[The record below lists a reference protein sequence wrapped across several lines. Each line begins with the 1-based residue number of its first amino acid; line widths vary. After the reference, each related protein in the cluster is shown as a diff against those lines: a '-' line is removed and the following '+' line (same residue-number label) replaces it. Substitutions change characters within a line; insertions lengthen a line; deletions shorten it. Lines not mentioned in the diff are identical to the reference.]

1 MSGDAVERAMT
12 ASDVVPTV
20 LVVDSNPMNVLRLT
34 ELLQGR
40 GFEVSVCEDG
50 DLAVDEY
57 IRLDPELVVLALDLP
72 SLDGHL
78 AALEMREHGGDERI
92 MFVAPRRMLALAKDA
107 GFSAGAV
114 AVLEK
119 PVTRSALD
127 AVWSAVEGPVPA
139 APGLED
145 LEELYPDRTPPP
157 LDLPLPDLPLPP
169 LPAVVVDGEL
179 PPLPAVPKAKPQVY
193 TEDELRAVFT
203 EIDTDNSGDIDFEEL
218 KAALNGM
225 SAIGSSMSDAEV
237 KKMLNLGDTD
247 GDARVSFEEFK
258 QIVNGEV
265 APPKKKRRWGR
276 RLLALVVLA
285 ALGGAGY
292 AYQAGMIV
300 I

>member
-1 MSGDAVERAMT
+1 MT
-12 ASDVVPTV
+12 APDVAPTV
-20 LVVDSNPMNVLRLT
+20 LLVDSNPMNVLRMT

-40 GFEVSVCEDG
+40 GFDVNVCEDG
-50 DLAVDEY
+50 DEAVDEY

-92 MFVAPRRMLALAKDA
+92 IFVAPRRMLSLAKDA

-127 AVWSAVEGPVPA
+127 AIWSAVEGPLPA

-169 LPAVVVDGEL
+169 LPSVTEDGEL
-179 PPLPAVPKAKPQVY
+179 LA
-193 TEDELRAVFT
+193 
-203 EIDTDNSGDIDFEEL
+203 I
-218 KAALNGM
+218 AALP
-225 SAIGSSMSDAEV
+225 EV
-237 KKMLNLGDTD
+237 
-247 GDARVSFEEFK
+247 EIEP
-258 QIVNGEV
+258 V
-265 APPKKKRRWGR
+265 AAAPKKRRRWGLR
-276 RLLALVVLA
+276 VFLLLVLA
-285 ALGGAGY
+285 GLGGAGY
-292 AYQAGMIV
+292 AYQTGLLV

>member
-1 MSGDAVERAMT
+1 MSGNAVDRAMT
-12 ASDVVPTV
+12 TSDVVPTV

-127 AVWSAVEGPVPA
+127 AVWAAVEGPVPA
-139 APGLED
+139 APGLDD

-169 LPAVVVDGEL
+169 LPAVVVDAEL
-179 PPLPAVPKAKPQVY
+179 PPLPAVPKSKPQVY
-193 TEDELRAVFT
+193 TEDELRSVFT

-218 KAALNGM
+218 KVALNGM
-225 SAIGSSMSDAEV
+225 SAVGSAMSDAEV

-247 GDARVSFEEFK
+247 GDSRVSFEEFK
-258 QIVNGEV
+258 KIVNGEV

-276 RLLALVVLA
+276 RLFALVVLA

-292 AYQAGMIV
+292 AYQTGMIV

>member
-1 MSGDAVERAMT
+1 MT
-12 ASDVVPTV
+12 ASDVAPTV
-20 LVVDSNPMNVLRLT
+20 LLVDSNPMNVLRLT

-127 AVWSAVEGPVPA
+127 EVWAAVEGPVPA

-169 LPAVVVDGEL
+169 LPAVAVDGEL
-179 PPLPAVPKAKPQVY
+179 PPLPAVAKAKPQVY

-218 KAALNGM
+218 KVALNGM
-225 SAIGSSMSDAEV
+225 SAVGSGLTDAEV

-258 QIVNGEV
+258 KIVNGEV
-265 APPKKKRRWGR
+265 APPKKNRRWGR
-276 RLLALVVLA
+276 RLFALLVLA

-292 AYQAGMIV
+292 AYQTGMIV

>member
-1 MSGDAVERAMT
+1 MSVDAVERAMT

-107 GFSAGAV
+107 GYSAGAV

-127 AVWSAVEGPVPA
+127 AVWSTVEGPIPA
-139 APGLED
+139 APGLDD
-145 LEELYPDRTPPP
+145 LEELYPNRTPPP

-179 PPLPAVPKAKPQVY
+179 PPLPAVANAKPQVY

-203 EIDTDNSGDIDFEEL
+203 EIDTDNSGDIDLEEL
-218 KAALNGM
+218 KVALNGM
-225 SAIGSSMSDAEV
+225 SAVGSKMTDAEV
-237 KKMLNLGDTD
+237 RKMLNLGDTD
-247 GDARVSFEEFK
+247 GDSRVSFEEFK
-258 QIVNGEV
+258 TIVNGEV
-265 APPKKKRRWGR
+265 TPPKKKRRWGR
-276 RLLALVVLA
+276 RLFALVVLA

-292 AYQAGMIV
+292 AYQTGMIV

>member
-1 MSGDAVERAMT
+1 MSGDAVDRAMT
-12 ASDVVPTV
+12 TSDVVPTV

-139 APGLED
+139 APGLDD

-169 LPAVVVDGEL
+169 LPAVVVDAEL
-179 PPLPAVPKAKPQVY
+179 PPLPAVANAKPQVY
-193 TEDELRAVFT
+193 TEDELRSVFT

-218 KAALNGM
+218 KVALNGM
-225 SAIGSSMSDAEV
+225 SAVGSKMSDAEV

-258 QIVNGEV
+258 KIVNGEV
-265 APPKKKRRWGR
+265 TPPKKKRRWGR
-276 RLLALVVLA
+276 RLFALVVLA
-285 ALGGAGY
+285 LIGGAGY
-292 AYQAGMIV
+292 AYQTGMIV

>member
-1 MSGDAVERAMT
+1 MT
-12 ASDVVPTV
+12 APDVVPTV

-92 MFVAPRRMLALAKDA
+92 MFVAPRRMLTLAKDA

-127 AVWSAVEGPVPA
+127 AVWAAVEGPIPA
-139 APGLED
+139 APGLD
-145 LEELYPDRTPPP
+145 DIEELYPDRGPPP
-157 LDLPLPDLPLPP
+157 LDLSLPDLPLPP

-193 TEDELRAVFT
+193 TEDELRVVFT
-203 EIDTDNSGDIDFEEL
+203 EIDTDNSGDIDFAEL
-218 KAALNGM
+218 KVALNDM
-225 SAIGSSMSDAEV
+225 SAVGSKMTDAEV

-247 GDARVSFEEFK
+247 GDSRVSFEEFK
-258 QIVNGEV
+258 KIVNGEV
-265 APPKKKRRWGR
+265 APPKKSV
-276 RLLALVVLA
+276 A
-285 ALGGAGY
+285 GADVCLHSWCSQPG
-292 AYQAGMIV
+292 
-300 I
+300 

>member
-1 MSGDAVERAMT
+1 MT
-12 ASDVVPTV
+12 APDVAPTV
-20 LVVDSNPMNVLRLT
+20 LLVDSNPMNVLRLT

-127 AVWSAVEGPVPA
+127 EVWAAVEGPVPA
-139 APGLED
+139 APGLDD

-157 LDLPLPDLPLPP
+157 LDLPLPNLPLPP

-179 PPLPAVPKAKPQVY
+179 PPLPAVAEAKPQVY
-193 TEDELRAVFT
+193 TEDELRVVFT

-218 KAALNGM
+218 KVALNGM
-225 SAIGSSMSDAEV
+225 SAVGSKLTDAEV

-247 GDARVSFEEFK
+247 GDARVSFDEFK
-258 QIVNGEV
+258 IIVNGEV
-265 APPKKKRRWGR
+265 TPPKKRRRWGL
-276 RLLALVVLA
+276 RLFGLLVLA

-292 AYQAGMIV
+292 AYQTGIIV

>member
-1 MSGDAVERAMT
+1 MT
-12 ASDVVPTV
+12 APDVAPTV
-20 LVVDSNPMNVLRLT
+20 LLVDSNPMNVLRLT

-127 AVWSAVEGPVPA
+127 EVWAAVEGPVPV

-157 LDLPLPDLPLPP
+157 LDLPLPNLPLPP
-169 LPAVVVDGEL
+169 LPAVTVDGEL
-179 PPLPAVPKAKPQVY
+179 PPLPAVAKAKPQVY
-193 TEDELRAVFT
+193 TEDELRVVFT

-218 KAALNGM
+218 KVALNGM
-225 SAIGSSMSDAEV
+225 SAVGSKLTDAEV

-247 GDARVSFEEFK
+247 GDSRVSFEEFK
-258 QIVNGEV
+258 KIVNGEV
-265 APPKKKRRWGR
+265 APPKKRRRWGR
-276 RLLALVVLA
+276 RLFVFLVLA

-292 AYQAGMIV
+292 AYQTGMIV

>member
-1 MSGDAVERAMT
+1 MT
-12 ASDVVPTV
+12 ASDVAPTV
-20 LVVDSNPMNVLRLT
+20 LLVDSNPMNVLRMT

-40 GFEVSVCEDG
+40 GFDVNVCEDG
-50 DLAVDEY
+50 DEAVDEY

-92 MFVAPRRMLALAKDA
+92 IFVAPRRMLSLAKDA

-127 AVWSAVEGPVPA
+127 AIWSAVEGPVPA

-157 LDLPLPDLPLPP
+157 LDLPLPDLPLPD
-169 LPAVVVDGEL
+169 LPL
-179 PPLPAVPKAKPQVY
+179 PPLPAVAEDVELIPPAKGGKAKGSEP
-193 TEDELRAVFT
+193 EFADDELRVVFS
-203 EIDTDNSGDIDFEEL
+203 EIDRDKSGYIELEEL
-218 KAALNGM
+218 RFALNKM
-225 SAIGSSMSDAEV
+225 SLDSGEV
-237 KKMLNLGDTD
+237 TDEKVRKMLHLGDTD
-247 GDARVSFEEFK
+247 GDSKVSFDEFR
-258 QIVNGEV
+258 QIING
-265 APPKKKRRWGR
+265 AASPPKKRRRWGLR
-276 RLLALVVLA
+276 FFLILVLA
-285 ALGGAGY
+285 AVGGAGY
-292 AYQAGMIV
+292 AYQTGLLV

>member
-1 MSGDAVERAMT
+1 MSVDAVERAMT

-107 GFSAGAV
+107 GYSAGAV

-127 AVWSAVEGPVPA
+127 AVWSAVEGPIPA
-139 APGLED
+139 APGLDD

-179 PPLPAVPKAKPQVY
+179 PPLPAVANAKPQVY

-203 EIDTDNSGDIDFEEL
+203 EIDTDNSGDIDLEEL
-218 KAALNGM
+218 KVALNGM
-225 SAIGSSMSDAEV
+225 SAVGSKMTDAEV
-237 KKMLNLGDTD
+237 RKMLNLGDTD
-247 GDARVSFEEFK
+247 GDSRVSFEEFK
-258 QIVNGEV
+258 TIVNGEV
-265 APPKKKRRWGR
+265 TPPKKKRRWGR
-276 RLLALVVLA
+276 RLFALVVLA

-292 AYQAGMIV
+292 AYQTGMIV

>member
-179 PPLPAVPKAKPQVY
+179 PPLPAVAKAKPQVY

-276 RLLALVVLA
+276 RLLALVVLV

>member
-12 ASDVVPTV
+12 APDVVPTV

-127 AVWSAVEGPVPA
+127 AVWAAVEGPVPA
-139 APGLED
+139 APGLDD

-169 LPAVVVDGEL
+169 LPAVVVDAEL
-179 PPLPAVPKAKPQVY
+179 PPLPAVANAKPQVY

-218 KAALNGM
+218 KVALNGM
-225 SAIGSSMSDAEV
+225 SSVGSAMSDAEV

-247 GDARVSFEEFK
+247 GDSQVSFEEFK
-258 QIVNGEV
+258 KIVNGEV
-265 APPKKKRRWGR
+265 TPPKKKRRWGR
-276 RLLALVVLA
+276 RLFALVVLA

-292 AYQAGMIV
+292 AYQSGMIV

>member
-127 AVWSAVEGPVPA
+127 AVWAAVEGPIPA
-139 APGLED
+139 APGLD
-145 LEELYPDRTPPP
+145 DIEELYPDRGPPP

-179 PPLPAVPKAKPQVY
+179 PPLPAVPPDRLHSAR
-193 TEDELRAVFT
+193 TLRQL
-203 EIDTDNSGDIDFEEL
+203 S
-218 KAALNGM
+218 
-225 SAIGSSMSDAEV
+225 
-237 KKMLNLGDTD
+237 
-247 GDARVSFEEFK
+247 
-258 QIVNGEV
+258 
-265 APPKKKRRWGR
+265 
-276 RLLALVVLA
+276 
-285 ALGGAGY
+285 
-292 AYQAGMIV
+292 
-300 I
+300 

>member
-12 ASDVVPTV
+12 APDVVPTV

-127 AVWSAVEGPVPA
+127 AVWAAVEGPVPA
-139 APGLED
+139 APGLDD

-179 PPLPAVPKAKPQVY
+179 PPLPAVSKAKPQVY

-218 KAALNGM
+218 KVALNGM
-225 SAIGSSMSDAEV
+225 SAVGSAMSDVEV

-247 GDARVSFEEFK
+247 GNSRVSFEEFK
-258 QIVNGEV
+258 KIVNGEV
-265 APPKKKRRWGR
+265 TPPKKKRRWGR
-276 RLLALVVLA
+276 RLFAIVVLS

-292 AYQAGMIV
+292 AYQTGMIV

>member
-1 MSGDAVERAMT
+1 MT

-179 PPLPAVPKAKPQVY
+179 PPLPAVAKAKPQVY

-276 RLLALVVLA
+276 RLLALVVLV

>member
-1 MSGDAVERAMT
+1 MT

-92 MFVAPRRMLALAKDA
+92 VFVAPRRMLALAKDA

-114 AVLEK
+114 TVLEK

-127 AVWSAVEGPVPA
+127 AVWPAVEGPVPA

-169 LPAVVVDGEL
+169 LPTVVVDGEL
-179 PPLPAVPKAKPQVY
+179 PPLPAVPKAKPKVY

-225 SAIGSSMSDAEV
+225 SAIGSSMSDDEV
-237 KKMLNLGDTD
+237 KKMLNLGDID
-247 GDARVSFEEFK
+247 GDARVSFDEFK
-258 QIVNGEV
+258 KIVNGEV

-292 AYQAGMIV
+292 AYQTGIIV

>member
-1 MSGDAVERAMT
+1 MT

-92 MFVAPRRMLALAKDA
+92 MFVAPRRMLTLAKDA

-247 GDARVSFEEFK
+247 GDARVSFDEFK

-265 APPKKKRRWGR
+265 APPKQKRRWGR
-276 RLLALVVLA
+276 RLLALVVLV

-292 AYQAGMIV
+292 AYQTGMIV

>member
-127 AVWSAVEGPVPA
+127 AVWAAVEGPVPA
-139 APGLED
+139 APGLD
-145 LEELYPDRTPPP
+145 DIEELYPDRGPPP

-193 TEDELRAVFT
+193 TEDELRVVFT
-203 EIDTDNSGDIDFEEL
+203 EIDTDNSGDIDFAEL
-218 KAALNGM
+218 KVALNGM
-225 SAIGSSMSDAEV
+225 SAVGSKMSDAEV

-258 QIVNGEV
+258 NC
-265 APPKKKRRWGR
+265 
-276 RLLALVVLA
+276 LLYTSPSPRDTDKSRMPSSA
-285 ALGGAGY
+285 
-292 AYQAGMIV
+292 
-300 I
+300 

>member
-1 MSGDAVERAMT
+1 MSVDAVERAMT

-107 GFSAGAV
+107 GYSAGAV

-127 AVWSAVEGPVPA
+127 AVWSAVEGPIPA
-139 APGLED
+139 APGLDD
-145 LEELYPDRTPPP
+145 LEELYPNRTPPP

-179 PPLPAVPKAKPQVY
+179 PPLPAVANAKPQVY

-203 EIDTDNSGDIDFEEL
+203 EIDTDNSGDIDLEEL
-218 KAALNGM
+218 KVALNGM
-225 SAIGSSMSDAEV
+225 SAVGSKMTDAEV
-237 KKMLNLGDTD
+237 RKMLNLGDTD
-247 GDARVSFEEFK
+247 GDSRVSFEEFK
-258 QIVNGEV
+258 TIVNGEV
-265 APPKKKRRWGR
+265 TPPKKKRRWGR
-276 RLLALVVLA
+276 RLFALVVLA

-292 AYQAGMIV
+292 AYQTGMIV

>member
-1 MSGDAVERAMT
+1 MSGDAVDQAMT
-12 ASDVVPTV
+12 TPDVVPTV

-92 MFVAPRRMLALAKDA
+92 MFVAPRRMLTLAKDA

-127 AVWSAVEGPVPA
+127 AVWAAVEGPVPA

-169 LPAVVVDGEL
+169 LPAVVVDAEL
-179 PPLPAVPKAKPQVY
+179 PPLPAVANAKPQVY
-193 TEDELRAVFT
+193 TEDELRAVFM
-203 EIDTDNSGDIDFEEL
+203 EIDTDNSGDIDLEEL
-218 KAALNGM
+218 KVALNDM
-225 SAIGSSMSDAEV
+225 SAVGSKMTDAEV

-247 GDARVSFEEFK
+247 GDSRVSFEEFK
-258 QIVNGEV
+258 KIVNGEV

-276 RLLALVVLA
+276 RLFALVVLA

-292 AYQAGMIV
+292 AYQTGMIV

>member
-1 MSGDAVERAMT
+1 MT
-12 ASDVVPTV
+12 APDVAPTV
-20 LVVDSNPMNVLRLT
+20 LLVDSNPMNVLRLT

-127 AVWSAVEGPVPA
+127 EVWAAVEGPVPA
-139 APGLED
+139 APGLDD

-157 LDLPLPDLPLPP
+157 PRPSAPQPSAAP

-179 PPLPAVPKAKPQVY
+179 PPLPAVAEAKPQVY
-193 TEDELRAVFT
+193 TEDELRVVFT

-218 KAALNGM
+218 KVALNGM
-225 SAIGSSMSDAEV
+225 SAVGSELTDAEV

-247 GDARVSFEEFK
+247 GDARVSFDEFK
-258 QIVNGEV
+258 IIVNGEV
-265 APPKKKRRWGR
+265 TPPKKRRRWGAAC
-276 RLLALVVLA
+276 LLLLVLA

-292 AYQAGMIV
+292 AYQTGMIV

>member
-1 MSGDAVERAMT
+1 MSGNAVERVMT

-139 APGLED
+139 APGLDD

-169 LPAVVVDGEL
+169 LPAVVVDAEL
-179 PPLPAVPKAKPQVY
+179 PPLPAVANAKPQVY
-193 TEDELRAVFT
+193 TEDELRSVFT

-218 KAALNGM
+218 KVALNGM
-225 SAIGSSMSDAEV
+225 SAVGSKMSDAEV

-258 QIVNGEV
+258 KIVNGEV
-265 APPKKKRRWGR
+265 TPPKKKRRWGR
-276 RLLALVVLA
+276 RLFALVVLA
-285 ALGGAGY
+285 LIGGAGY
-292 AYQAGMIV
+292 AYQTGMIV

>member
-1 MSGDAVERAMT
+1 MT

-139 APGLED
+139 APGLDD

-169 LPAVVVDGEL
+169 LPAVVVDAEL
-179 PPLPAVPKAKPQVY
+179 PPLPAVANAKPQVY
-193 TEDELRAVFT
+193 TEDELRSVFT

-218 KAALNGM
+218 KVALNGM
-225 SAIGSSMSDAEV
+225 SAVGSKMSDAEV

-258 QIVNGEV
+258 KIVNG
-265 APPKKKRRWGR
+265 ARPHRWRRICLPNRHDRHLKGGCGPSSIR
-276 RLLALVVLA
+276 RP
-285 ALGGAGY
+285 G
-292 AYQAGMIV
+292 
-300 I
+300 

>member
-1 MSGDAVERAMT
+1 MT

-139 APGLED
+139 APGLDD

-169 LPAVVVDGEL
+169 LPAVVVDAEL
-179 PPLPAVPKAKPQVY
+179 PPLPAVANAKPQVY

-218 KAALNGM
+218 KVALNGM
-225 SAIGSSMSDAEV
+225 SAVGSAMSDAEV
-237 KKMLNLGDTD
+237 RKMLNLGDTD
-247 GDARVSFEEFK
+247 GDSRVSFEEFK
-258 QIVNGEV
+258 KIVNGEV

-276 RLLALVVLA
+276 RLLALVVIA
-285 ALGGAGY
+285 AFGGAGY

>member
-1 MSGDAVERAMT
+1 MT
-12 ASDVVPTV
+12 ASDVAPTV
-20 LVVDSNPMNVLRLT
+20 LLVDSNPMNVLRLT

-40 GFEVSVCEDG
+40 GFDVSVCEDG
-50 DLAVDEY
+50 DEAVDEY

-92 MFVAPRRMLALAKDA
+92 MFVAPRRMLSLAKDA

-127 AVWSAVEGPVPA
+127 AVWAAVEGPVPA

-157 LDLPLPDLPLPP
+157 LDLPLPDLPLPDLP
-169 LPAVVVDGEL
+169 LPA
-179 PPLPAVPKAKPQVY
+179 LPAAAEDAELIPPAKDGKAKRAEPAY
-193 TEDELRAVFT
+193 ADDELRVVFSS
-203 EIDTDNSGDIDFEEL
+203 IDTDKSGYIELEEL
-218 KAALNGM
+218 KFALNKM
-225 SAIGSSMSDAEV
+225 SLDSGGVTDEKV
-237 KKMLNLGDTD
+237 KKMLTFGDTD
-247 GDARVSFEEFK
+247 GDSRVSFDEFRE
-258 QIVNGEV
+258 IING
-265 APPKKKRRWGR
+265 AASPPEKRRRWGLR
-276 RLLALVVLA
+276 FFLILVLA
-285 ALGGAGY
+285 AVGGAGY
-292 AYQAGMIV
+292 AYQTGLLV

>member
-107 GFSAGAV
+107 GYSAGAV

-127 AVWSAVEGPVPA
+127 AVWSAVEGPIPA
-139 APGLED
+139 APGLDD

-179 PPLPAVPKAKPQVY
+179 PPLPAVANAKPQVY

-203 EIDTDNSGDIDFEEL
+203 EIDTDNSGDIDLEEL
-218 KAALNGM
+218 KVALNGM
-225 SAIGSSMSDAEV
+225 SAVGSKMTDAEV
-237 KKMLNLGDTD
+237 RKMLNLGDTD
-247 GDARVSFEEFK
+247 GDSRVSFEEFK
-258 QIVNGEV
+258 TIVNGEV
-265 APPKKKRRWGR
+265 TPPKKKRRWGR
-276 RLLALVVLA
+276 RLFALVVLA

-292 AYQAGMIV
+292 AYQTGMIV

>member
-1 MSGDAVERAMT
+1 MT

-40 GFEVSVCEDG
+40 GFEVSVCDDG

-127 AVWSAVEGPVPA
+127 AVWAAVEGPIPA
-139 APGLED
+139 APGLD
-145 LEELYPDRTPPP
+145 DIEELYPDRGPPP

-179 PPLPAVPKAKPQVY
+179 PPLPAAPKAKPQVY
-193 TEDELRAVFT
+193 TEDELRVVFT
-203 EIDTDNSGDIDFEEL
+203 EIDTDNSGDIDFAEL
-218 KAALNGM
+218 KVALNGM
-225 SAIGSSMSDAEV
+225 SAVGSKMSDAEV

-247 GDARVSFEEFK
+247 GDARVSFDEYNK
-258 QIVNGEV
+258 IVTGEV
-265 APPKKKRRWGR
+265 TPPTKNRRWGR
-276 RLLALVVLA
+276 RLFALVVLA
-285 ALGGAGY
+285 ALGG
-292 AYQAGMIV
+292 
-300 I
+300 

>member
-1 MSGDAVERAMT
+1 MT
-12 ASDVVPTV
+12 ASDVAPTV
-20 LVVDSNPMNVLRLT
+20 LLVDSNPMNVLRLT

-40 GFEVSVCEDG
+40 GFDVSVCEDG
-50 DLAVDEY
+50 DEAVDEY

-92 MFVAPRRMLALAKDA
+92 MFVAPRRMLSLAKDA

-127 AVWSAVEGPVPA
+127 AVWAAVEGPVPA

-157 LDLPLPDLPLPP
+157 LDLPLPDLPLPDLP
-169 LPAVVVDGEL
+169 LPALPAVVEDAEL
-179 PPLPAVPKAKPQVY
+179 IPPAKGGKAKRAEPAY
-193 TEDELRAVFT
+193 ADDELRVVFSS
-203 EIDTDNSGDIDFEEL
+203 IDTDNSGYIELEEL
-218 KAALNGM
+218 KFALNKM
-225 SAIGSSMSDAEV
+225 SLDSGGVTDEKV
-237 KKMLNLGDTD
+237 KNMLTFGDTD
-247 GDARVSFEEFK
+247 GDSRVSFDEFRE
-258 QIVNGEV
+258 IING
-265 APPKKKRRWGR
+265 AASPPKKRRRWGLR
-276 RLLALVVLA
+276 FFLILILA

-292 AYQAGMIV
+292 AYQTGLLV

>member
-1 MSGDAVERAMT
+1 MT

-139 APGLED
+139 APGLDD

-169 LPAVVVDGEL
+169 LPAVVVDAEL
-179 PPLPAVPKAKPQVY
+179 PPLPAVANAKPQVY
-193 TEDELRAVFT
+193 TEDELRSVFT

-218 KAALNGM
+218 KVALNGM
-225 SAIGSSMSDAEV
+225 SAVGSKMSDAEV

-258 QIVNGEV
+258 KIVNGEV
-265 APPKKKRRWGR
+265 TPPKKKRRWGR
-276 RLLALVVLA
+276 RLFALVVLA
-285 ALGGAGY
+285 LIGGAGY
-292 AYQAGMIV
+292 AYQTGMIV

>member
-12 ASDVVPTV
+12 TSDVVPTV

-127 AVWSAVEGPVPA
+127 AVWAAVEGPVPA
-139 APGLED
+139 APGLDD

-169 LPAVVVDGEL
+169 LPAVVVDAEL

-193 TEDELRAVFT
+193 TEDELRSVFT

-218 KAALNGM
+218 KVALNGM
-225 SAIGSSMSDAEV
+225 SAVGSAMSDAEV

-247 GDARVSFEEFK
+247 GDSRVSFEEFK
-258 QIVNGEV
+258 KIVNGEV

-276 RLLALVVLA
+276 RLFALVVLA

-292 AYQAGMIV
+292 AYQTGMIV